1 MQVFYKN
8 NLYIYYFL
16 VHFKKIHYLCSIF
29 LTQNYTTMQT
39 TVFLPL
45 SPAIKSVTIIAS
57 IIILATMGYMAY
69 QWYTTRQVMLLVTF
83 VIVAIALLSCMV
95 IIPRKLTVTTD
106 EINIHL
112 LAWKINIPAD
122 EIEKIEHYPHG
133 IQSSRIAGA
142 GGFFGNLGLFTCKEC
157 GKHLSLIT
165 DPIDV
170 CIITRKSKIP
180 IVVSVENYSVF
191 NTILEVQ
198 EKN

>member
-1 MQVFYKN
+1 MK
-8 NLYIYYFL
+8 
-16 VHFKKIHYLCSIF
+16 
-29 LTQNYTTMQT
+29 TTH
-39 TVFLPL
+39 FLPL
-45 SPAIKSVTIIAS
+45 SHPIKWITLLAL
-57 IIILATMGYMAY
+57 IIIIVAMIYMAY
-69 QWYTTRQVMLLVTF
+69 QWYTTKQVILLVTF

-95 IIPRKLTVTTD
+95 LIPRKLTVTQ
-106 EINIHL
+106 EAINIHL
-112 LAWKINIPAD
+112 LAWRINIPAD

-165 DPIDV
+165 DPMDV
-170 CIITRKSKIP
+170 CIITRKSKMP

>member
-1 MQVFYKN
+1 MK
-8 NLYIYYFL
+8 
-16 VHFKKIHYLCSIF
+16 
-29 LTQNYTTMQT
+29 TTH
-39 TVFLPL
+39 FLPL
-45 SPAIKSVTIIAS
+45 SQSIKWITLLAL
-57 IIILATMGYMAY
+57 IIIIVAMIYMAY
-69 QWYTTRQVMLLVTF
+69 QWYTTKQVMLLVTF

-95 IIPRKLTVTTD
+95 IIPRKLTVTQ
-106 EINIHL
+106 EAINIHL
-112 LAWKINIPAD
+112 LTWRINVPAD
-122 EIEKIEHYPHG
+122 EIVKIEHYPHG

-165 DPIDV
+165 DPMDV
-170 CIITRKSKIP
+170 CIITRKSKMP

>member
-1 MQVFYKN
+1 
-8 NLYIYYFL
+8 
-16 VHFKKIHYLCSIF
+16 
-29 LTQNYTTMQT
+29 MQT

-57 IIILATMGYMAY
+57 IIILVTMGYMAY
-69 QWYTTRQVMLLVTF
+69 QWYTTKQVMLLVTF

-95 IIPRKLTVTTD
+95 LIPRKLTVTTD

-133 IQSSRIAGA
+133 VQSSRIVGA

-165 DPIDV
+165 DPKDV
-170 CIITRKSKIP
+170 CIITRKNKKP
-180 IVVSVENYSVF
+180 IVVSLEDY
-191 NTILEVQ
+191 TILNAIQTVE
-198 EKN
+198 EK